1 MQNTELH
8 IIDFKTQSIV
18 ATFQDQDYWDDMR
31 EWELKNNV
39 DILEFKVFDGTR
51 QAIALQ
57 QQNLVLRQDREGN
70 VIPYT
75 IEAEVEKTAED
86 RSIIVRAVGSWT
98 GLRKAGF
105 IRPQKLEGLT
115 AHQYVS
121 LATSGTKW
129 QPGNIAYASF
139 RTMTLDEFTDPLT
152 LLKKTATLF
161 NLELNYRVEVD
172 GNRIT
177 GWFVDLVEKI
187 GRVTRKEIE
196 LGKDLINVTRIEH
209 TKNICTA
216 LLGFARGEDNEVI
229 TIEKINNGSP
239 YIVDNEAFQRW
250 SENGQHKYGFYQ
262 PETEGEIDAKRLM
275 TLMKT
280 EMEKRKNSSVGYEV
294 DALDIAEV
302 FGLRHELIMKGDT
315 IGIKDT
321 AFTPALYLEARA
333 IGGKESNTNP
343 DRNKYTFGE
352 YHEIVDYDAEMR
364 RMYNR
369 VQGLLENKAG
379 KPMLDQL
386 NKLVKEQEEKMN
398 EVVETNQRVTE
409 ITEKLEEMVTQNSV
423 TIHDG
428 PNPPTEGLKEGK
440 SLWLDTSNG
449 QPGILK
455 IWRGGKWEAV
465 TEDFSGLEQQ
475 IKEEVAKDVEEK
487 TNQLNNSIADM
498 DKRATEL
505 ETKTNSLETKAN
517 ALESKTGTLETNAKN
532 LETKAKNLE
541 TKANGL
547 ETKAKNLE
555 TKTNT
560 LNTEIEGIK
569 GNVDSLDTITK
580 EIKETEKGTQET
592 INQLKIN
599 GEKVDQTI
607 VNISKSLD
615 GVNTS
620 ISQIKKDAET
630 TSKTV
635 AQQQQTI
642 NGFSTSI
649 QKLEAN
655 DKTTNE
661 TIAKQQQT
669 LDGFTTE
676 ISNLKKADGTINETI
691 AKQQQ
696 SLNGFTT
703 EISNLKKKDGEI
715 SETIATQQQ
724 TLDGFTTEITNLKK
738 KDGEIDQTIAKQ
750 QQTLTGFTTEIS
762 NLKKKDGQIDQTI
775 ATQQQKLDG
784 FTTEISNL
792 KKKDGQ
798 IDETIAK
805 QQQTLNGFTTEISN
819 LKKKD
824 GEIDSTI
831 SKQQQTLN
839 GFTTEISNL
848 KKKDGQID
856 QTIATQQ
863 QTLNG
868 FSTEISNLKKTD
880 GEIKENATKQEQTI
894 NGLKTSI
901 TETNKNVTT
910 QSQKI
915 NTVEQTANGNKTTIQ
930 NVQKDL
936 TATKNNFNSVTTEIK
951 NEAGRISTK
960 LDKVEAHTVGGE
972 NWFIHTG
979 PNEKPETIGM
989 ASGAQ
994 TNKAKFAVQPGEY
1007 IVIECTDHTDSFYQ
1021 FHLDNQ
1027 KMGDFEKGKD
1037 MTVSL
1042 DMQNDVHVDFILFQ
1056 FINGAWSEAV
1066 QKGIPAS
1073 SVWKRESWT
1082 FKIDTKATGWGLRIR
1097 FARNT
1102 ASVGKRLRMK
1112 RHKLEKG
1119 SIPTDFSK
1127 STYELQ
1133 QSVDGVTERIT
1144 KTESIVN
1151 DAGDRNYV
1159 RNGDFTHYWAD
1170 NGLGWDKALN
1180 GNLRA
1185 GNWSTGYNAGTTNPT
1200 KGYHMHVNDKKFG
1213 YPVVAVINKNGQFG
1227 MAKRWL
1233 GMPQEMPA
1241 SFRNDFQPGDTYTVA
1256 LDVWTETANNK
1267 IAVGLHHFI
1276 EGNNS
1281 MGFHSGGTPELTI
1294 NPVKKWVRVHAT
1306 MKLHD
1311 KSEMKK
1317 GFSLYIYG
1325 DRSADGSECYFKNV
1339 SVLKGSMPKAFAP
1352 SPEDGVKETLFNQKV
1367 TEITKDADGIKSN
1380 VKNLTD
1386 LTNKHG
1392 QQITSSETKIKQL
1405 SDEVSAKMTSKQV
1418 EDYIAGAGSTNILR
1432 NAGLKTGMKTLY
1444 FNLSTG
1450 TTATTSQFRSFNTF
1464 WSDKT
1469 GRTADDWNGAI
1480 SNIYPCQ
1487 ANEDF
1492 VASCWFLTD
1501 NVKSIDNGAFMEVE
1515 QFNSAGTRIKTDR
1528 IQLSVSTAWQRA
1540 VLTVKTVAN
1549 AVNITWR
1556 YYVQRNGRLRV
1567 GLPMLQR
1574 GRIASEFQLNP
1585 ADVSDIDALREDIA
1599 RRIATEQYN
1608 QKITQIERE
1617 IKANTEGINLK
1628 ATATEVYTKKQADG
1642 TFAKDSHVKTLEG
1655 KIAVNERNINL
1666 SVKENNIIAK
1676 INVTKETILLDA
1688 KRINLVGAITAQH
1701 FQANTIKGVKY
1712 ESHNLKDATNRVV
1725 IENSVIKSY
1734 GPLDKVRNVQNYAEL
1749 KEGGLHVYEV
1759 APNGSPYGGKHVEA
1773 LPGRLNVTSDRWS
1786 SAIEPSEFRIWAP
1799 NNLATIALGEVPLA
1813 TDGYG
1818 LRLTAPEGIMVQAT
1832 HGSTR
1837 PTIQFNP
1844 PEAIYFDGFGNIV
1857 GGKYA
1862 KDWSTWSIKDAQG
1875 RLKYITG
1882 VGVGS
1887 SQTTEYSSYGGG
1899 HAFNHNGTRLCAMW
1913 IQGAN
1918 WMQQFGTHAIF
1929 KWQNNARRFEFR
1941 TGDDGGWS
1949 NATAGS
1955 FQNASSL
1962 VWKKDISNFE
1972 GSALEIIL
1980 ETDIMTYRYKNIEPA
1995 PFVDVEGNVIESDQ
2009 EIGEAYGPVR
2019 VGVISEF
2026 APKLIA
2032 NEDGSAVDLYAMI
2045 SLGWKGIQENHKDI
2059 QDKDK
2064 RLNDQE
2070 TRMKDLEIT
2079 IKNQSDT
2086 ISTLETKLNQVL
2098 ELLGKE

>member
-18 ATFQDQDYWDDMR
+18 ATFQDRDYWDDMR

-75 IEAEVEKTAED
+75 IEGEVEKTASD
-86 RSIIVRAVGSWT
+86 RSITVRAVGSWT
-98 GLRKAGF
+98 GLRKANF
-105 IRPQKLEGLT
+105 IRPQKLEGFT
-115 AHQYVS
+115 AHQYVA
-121 LATSGTKW
+121 LATAGTKW

-172 GNRIT
+172 GNTIT

-386 NKLVKEQEEKMN
+386 NKLVQEQESKMN
-398 EVVETNQRVTE
+398 EVIETNKRVTE
-409 ITEKLEEMVTQNSV
+409 ITEKLNEMVTNNSV

-428 PNPPTEGLKEGK
+428 PNAPTEGLKEGK

-449 QPGILK
+449 KPGILK
-455 IWRGGKWEAV
+455 IWRGGKWEDV
-465 TEDFSGLEQQ
+465 TEDFSGLE
-475 IKEEVAKDVEEK
+475 KEIRDQVAKDVQEK
-487 TNQLNNSIADM
+487 TNQLNKSVSDM
-498 DKRATEL
+498 EKRAGEV
-505 ETKTNSLETKAN
+505 EKKAESLETKAN
-517 ALESKTGTLETNAKN
+517 D
-532 LETKAKNLE
+532 
-541 TKANGL
+541 
-547 ETKAKNLE
+547 
-555 TKTNT
+555 
-560 LNTEIEGIK
+560 LNKEIEGLK
-569 GNVDSLDTITK
+569 GGVQSLDQITK
-580 EIKETEKGTQET
+580 EIKETERGTQET
-592 INQLKIN
+592 LKELKVN
-599 GEKVDQTI
+599 GQKVDQTI
-607 VNISKSLD
+607 VQIGKSLE
-615 GVNTS
+615 GFNTS

-635 AQQQQTI
+635 AEQQQTI
-642 NGFSTSI
+642 SGFSQSI
-649 QKLEAN
+649 QKLETT
-655 DKTTNE
+655 DK
-661 TIAKQQQT
+661 
-669 LDGFTTE
+669 
-676 ISNLKKADGTINETI
+676 TINETLV
-691 AKQQQ
+691 KQQQ
-696 SLNGFTT
+696 SLNGFTN
-703 EISNLKKKDGEI
+703 EISQLKKKDGEI
-715 SETIATQQQ
+715 NETLVKHQQ
-724 TLDGFTTEITNLKK
+724 
-738 KDGEIDQTIAKQ
+738 
-750 QQTLTGFTTEIS
+750 S
-762 NLKKKDGQIDQTI
+762 
-775 ATQQQKLDG
+775 
-784 FTTEISNL
+784 
-792 KKKDGQ
+792 
-798 IDETIAK
+798 
-805 QQQTLNGFTTEISN
+805 LNGFTNEIS
-819 LKKKD
+819 
-824 GEIDSTI
+824 
-831 SKQQQTLN
+831 Q
-839 GFTTEISNL
+839 
-848 KKKDGQID
+848 
-856 QTIATQQ
+856 
-863 QTLNG
+863 
-868 FSTEISNLKKTD
+868 LKKTD
-880 GEIKENATKQEQTI
+880 GELKEITVKQEQ
-894 NGLKTSI
+894 SI
-901 TETNKNVTT
+901 KGISNSIVEVNKNISG

-915 NTVEQTANGNKTTIQ
+915 NTLESTVDGNKKLIQKVETDVKNMDTDVINLMRGTKELIPPTYFKGESVALSKDRFNDNAVVDILGAWHGLAYHFTTLKNEGKLNLGDTVTYSVWVRIKGAKDGERMQ
-930 NVQKDL
+930 QSMYDGLGFGPEVESATNQWKQVSGSFKIEQKHLDSKDNVIRVEAWESSHAKGWVYQQSSPML
-936 TATKNNFNSVTTEIK
+936 SVTKKAYPWRQAPEDTVSEGKFTSVTTEIK
-951 NEAGRISTK
+951 EEAGRISTK
-960 LDKVEAHTVGGE
+960 LEKVEARTVGGE
-972 NWFIHTG
+972 NWIINTG
-979 PNEKPETIGM
+979 RNQRPQTIGM
-989 ASGAQ
+989 VGGAML
-994 TNKAKFAVQPGEY
+994 NKAGHSFHEDYMSV
-1007 IVIECTDHTDSFYQ
+1007 ECTDQTDSFYQ
-1021 FHLDNQ
+1021 FHLDNT
-1027 KMGDFEKGKD
+1027 KMGDYEKGKD
-1037 MTVSL
+1037 MTFSVDL
-1042 DMQNDVHVDFILFQ
+1042 QNDVHVDFLVFQ
-1056 FINGAWSEAV
+1056 FING
-1066 QKGIPAS
+1066 
-1073 SVWKRESWT
+1073 SWT
-1082 FKIDTKATGWGLRIR
+1082 ENLQTGFPAGGWSRRSFTFQIDGRATGWGMRLR
-1097 FARNT
+1097 FARSE
-1102 ASVGKRLRMK
+1102 ASKGKKFGFK
-1112 RHKLEKG
+1112 RPKLEKG
-1119 SIPTDFSK
+1119 SVPTDFSK
-1127 STYELQ
+1127 STYELE

-1144 KTESIVN
+1144 KTESVVN

-1170 NGLGWDKALN
+1170 NDLGWDKALN
-1180 GNLRA
+1180 GNLRS
-1185 GNWSTGYNAGTTNPT
+1185 GNWSTGYNNGTTDPT

-1213 YPVVAVINKNGQFG
+1213 YPVVAVINKNGPIVG
-1227 MAKRWL
+1227 GKRWL
-1233 GMPQEMPA
+1233 GLSQGMPK
-1241 SFRNDFQPGDTYTVA
+1241 SFVNDFQPGDTFTIAV
-1256 LDVWTETANNK
+1256 DVWTETANNK
-1267 IAVGLHHFI
+1267 LAIGFHHFI
-1276 EGNNS
+1276 TGNNTQS
-1281 MGFHSGGTPELTI
+1281 FYSGCPELMI
-1294 NPVKKWVRVHAT
+1294 NPVKKWVRIHFT
-1306 MKLHD
+1306 GKLEARTD
-1311 KSEMKK
+1311 MSKA
-1317 GFSLYIYG
+1317 FNLYVYG
-1325 DRSADGSECYFKNV
+1325 DRSNDGSECYFKNV
-1339 SVLKGSMPKAFAP
+1339 SVLKGSMPKTFAP
-1352 SPEDGVKETLFNQKV
+1352 SPEDGVKETLFNEKV
-1367 TEITKDADGIKSN
+1367 TEITKDADGIKTN
-1380 VKNLTD
+1380 VKNLTE
-1386 LTNKHG
+1386 LTTKQG
-1392 QQITSSETKIKQL
+1392 QQITSSETQMKQL
-1405 SDEVSAKMTSKQV
+1405 SDELSAKMTSKQV
-1418 EDYIAGAGSTNILR
+1418 EDYVAGVGSTNELR
-1432 NAGLKTGMKTLY
+1432 NASFSQNEKYWIFNKTEGATSSIDK
-1444 FNLSTG
+1444 NLTYKGNASFLFTSTG
-1450 TTATTSQFRSFNTF
+1450 LTQNKWFGI
-1464 WSDKT
+1464 T
-1469 GRTADDWNGAI
+1469 GEFI
-1480 SNIYPCQ
+1480 PCQ
-1487 ANEDF
+1487 SGEDF
-1492 VASCWFLTD
+1492 VSSAYFITD
-1501 NVKSIDNGAFMEVE
+1501 GKPPAFD
-1515 QFNSAGTRIKTDR
+1515 AGTGCFIEIEWWSADKKTRIATNR
-1528 IQLSVSTAWQRA
+1528 TRVE
-1540 VLTVKTVAN
+1540 LTNHIWRRFEITTKAPAN
-1549 AVNITWR
+1549 TGFIRFRVYNE
-1556 YYVQRNGRLRV
+1556 RNGRFWMAC
-1567 GLPMLQR
+1567 PMLQR
-1574 GRIASEFQLNP
+1574 GKVASEFMENP
-1585 ADVSDIDALREDIA
+1585 KDITDVDYLREELA
-1599 RRIATEQYN
+1599 KRIATEQYN
-1608 QKITQIERE
+1608 QKVTELERS
-1617 IKANTEGINLK
+1617 IKANKDGIDLR
-1628 ATATEVYTKKQADG
+1628 ATKTEVYTRVQADG
-1642 TFAKDSHVKTLEG
+1642 TFAKDAHVKTLEG
-1655 KIAVNERNINL
+1655 RIQVNEKNINL
-1666 SVKENNIIAK
+1666 SVKENNLIAS
-1676 INVTKETILLDA
+1676 INLTKETATIQA
-1688 KRINLVGAITAQH
+1688 SKINLIGAITAQH

-1712 ESHNLKDATNRVV
+1712 ESHNAKDATNRVE
-1725 IENSVIKSY
+1725 IFNSIIKSF
-1734 GPLDKVRNVQNYAEL
+1734 GPLDKSRNAQNYAEL
-1749 KEGGLHVYEV
+1749 KEGGLQVYEV

-1832 HGSTR
+1832 QGSTR

-1980 ETDIMTYRYKNIEPA
+1980 ETDIMTYRYKNIESA

-2079 IKNQSDT
+2079 MKNQSDT

>member
-1 MQNTELH
+1 
-8 IIDFKTQSIV
+8 
-18 ATFQDQDYWDDMR
+18 MR

-86 RSIIVRAVGSWT
+86 RSITVRAVGSWT

-152 LLKKTATLF
+152 LLKKTAALF

-386 NKLVKEQEEKMN
+386 NKLVQEQESKMN
-398 EVVETNQRVTE
+398 EVIETNKRVTE
-409 ITEKLEEMVTQNSV
+409 ITEKLNEMVTNNSV

-428 PNPPTEGLKEGK
+428 PNAPTEGLKEGK

-449 QPGILK
+449 KPGILK

-465 TEDFSGLEQQ
+465 TEDFSGLE
-475 IKEEVAKDVEEK
+475 KEIRDQVAKDVDEK
-487 TNQLNNSIADM
+487 TKQLNKSVSDM
-498 DKRATEL
+498 EIRAGEA
-505 ETKTNSLETKAN
+505 EKKAESLEKKAN
-517 ALESKTGTLETNAKN
+517 DLNKEITGL
-532 LETKAKNLE
+532 
-541 TKANGL
+541 
-547 ETKAKNLE
+547 
-555 TKTNT
+555 
-560 LNTEIEGIK
+560 K
-569 GNVDSLDTITK
+569 GNVQSLDQITK
-580 EIKETEKGTQET
+580 EIKETERGTQET
-592 INQLKIN
+592 LKQLKVN

-607 VNISKSLD
+607 VQIGKSLD
-615 GVNTS
+615 GFNSS
-620 ISQIKKDAET
+620 ISQIKKDAEA

-642 NGFSTSI
+642 NGFIQSI
-649 QKLEAN
+649 QKLETT
-655 DKTTNE
+655 DK
-661 TIAKQQQT
+661 
-669 LDGFTTE
+669 
-676 ISNLKKADGTINETI
+676 TINETLV
-691 AKQQQ
+691 KHQQ
-696 SLNGFTT
+696 SLNGFTN
-703 EISNLKKKDGEI
+703 EIS
-715 SETIATQQQ
+715 Q
-724 TLDGFTTEITNLKK
+724 LKK
-738 KDGEIDQTIAKQ
+738 KDGEIDQT
-750 QQTLTGFTTEIS
+750 LV
-762 NLKKKDGQIDQTI
+762 
-775 ATQQQKLDG
+775 
-784 FTTEISNL
+784 
-792 KKKDGQ
+792 
-798 IDETIAK
+798 K
-805 QQQTLNGFTTEISN
+805 QQQTLNGFTNEIS
-819 LKKKD
+819 
-824 GEIDSTI
+824 
-831 SKQQQTLN
+831 
-839 GFTTEISNL
+839 
-848 KKKDGQID
+848 
-856 QTIATQQ
+856 A
-863 QTLNG
+863 
-868 FSTEISNLKKTD
+868 LKKTD
-880 GEIKENATKQEQTI
+880 GELKEITVKQEQTI
-894 NGLKTSI
+894 NGISNSIAEVNKTISG
-901 TETNKNVTT
+901 

-915 NTVEQTANGNKTTIQ
+915 NTIESTANGNKKLIQ
-930 NVQKDL
+930 DTQKDL
-936 TATKNNFNSVTTEIK
+936 TATKNNFNTITTEIK
-951 NEAGRISTK
+951 EEAGRISTK
-960 LDKVEAHTVGGE
+960 LEKVESRTVGGE
-972 NWFIHTG
+972 NWLINTG
-979 PNEKPETIGM
+979 PNEKPQTIGM
-989 ASGAQ
+989 LGGAQ
-994 TNKAKFAVQPGEY
+994 VNKAKFAVQPGEY
-1007 IVIECTDHTDSFYQ
+1007 IVLECLDHTDSFYQ
-1021 FHLDNQ
+1021 FHLDNT
-1027 KMGDFEKGKD
+1027 KMGDFEKDKD
-1037 MTVSL
+1037 MTISL
-1042 DMQNDVHVDFILFQ
+1042 DIQNDTHVDFILFQ
-1056 FINGAWSEAV
+1056 FINGAWNESV

-1073 SVWKRESWT
+1073 SAWKRESWT
-1082 FKIDTKATGWGLRIR
+1082 FKVDPKAAGWGLRIR
-1097 FARNT
+1097 FARSTN
-1102 ASVGKRLRMK
+1102 SVSKRLCMK
-1112 RHKLEKG
+1112 KHKLEKG

-1127 STYELQ
+1127 STYELNQ
-1133 QSVDGVTERIT
+1133 NVNGITERIS

-1256 LDVWTETANNK
+1256 LDVWTETTNNK

-1492 VASCWFLTD
+1492 VASCWFVTD

-1574 GRIASEFQLNP
+1574 GRVASEFQLNP

-1712 ESHNLKDATNRVV
+1712 ESHNPKDATNRVV

-1734 GPLDKVRNVQNYAEL
+1734 GPLDKARNVQNYAEL

-1759 APNGSPYGGKHVEA
+1759 APNDSPYGGKHVEA

-1980 ETDIMTYRYKNIEPA
+1980 ETDIMTYRYKNIESA

>member
-1 MQNTELH
+1 MRTNEDLH

-18 ATFQDQDYWDDMR
+18 ATFQAQDYWDDMR

-51 QAIALQ
+51 QSISLQ

-75 IEAEVEKTAED
+75 IEDEVEKTAKD
-86 RSIIVRAVGSWT
+86 RSITVRAVGSWT

-121 LATSGTKW
+121 LATAGTKW

-152 LLKKTATLF
+152 LLKKVSTLF

-177 GWFVDLVEKI
+177 GWFVDLVEKV

-386 NKLVKEQEEKMN
+386 NKLVQEQEKKMN

-409 ITEKLEEMVTQNSV
+409 ITEKLEEMVTNNSV

-428 PNPPTEGLKEGK
+428 PNAPTEGLKEGK

-449 QPGILK
+449 KPGILK
-455 IWRGGKWEAV
+455 IWRGGKWEDV
-465 TEDFSGLEQQ
+465 TEDFSGLE
-475 IKEEVAKDVEEK
+475 KEIRDQVAKDVDEK
-487 TNQLNNSIADM
+487 TKQLNKSISDM
-498 DKRATEL
+498 EVRAGEV
-505 ETKTNSLETKAN
+505 EKKAEALETKAN
-517 ALESKTGTLETNAKN
+517 K
-532 LETKAKNLE
+532 
-541 TKANGL
+541 
-547 ETKAKNLE
+547 
-555 TKTNT
+555 
-560 LNTEIEGIK
+560 LNEEITGIK
-569 GNVDSLDTITK
+569 GNVQSLDQITK
-580 EIKETEKGTQET
+580 EIKETERGTLET
-592 INQLKIN
+592 IKQLKVD

-607 VNISKSLD
+607 VQIGKSLD
-615 GVNTS
+615 GFNQS

-630 TSKTV
+630 TSKTI

-642 NGFSTSI
+642 NGFGQSI
-649 QKLEAN
+649 QKLETT
-655 DKTTNE
+655 DK
-661 TIAKQQQT
+661 
-669 LDGFTTE
+669 
-676 ISNLKKADGTINETI
+676 TINETLV
-691 AKQQQ
+691 KHQQ
-696 SLNGFTT
+696 SLNGFTN
-703 EISNLKKKDGEI
+703 EIS
-715 SETIATQQQ
+715 Q
-724 TLDGFTTEITNLKK
+724 LKK
-738 KDGEIDQTIAKQ
+738 KDGEIDQT
-750 QQTLTGFTTEIS
+750 LV
-762 NLKKKDGQIDQTI
+762 
-775 ATQQQKLDG
+775 
-784 FTTEISNL
+784 
-792 KKKDGQ
+792 
-798 IDETIAK
+798 K
-805 QQQTLNGFTTEISN
+805 QQQTLNGFTNEIS
-819 LKKKD
+819 
-824 GEIDSTI
+824 
-831 SKQQQTLN
+831 
-839 GFTTEISNL
+839 
-848 KKKDGQID
+848 
-856 QTIATQQ
+856 A
-863 QTLNG
+863 
-868 FSTEISNLKKTD
+868 LKKTD
-880 GEIKENATKQEQTI
+880 GELKEITVKQEQTI
-894 NGLKTSI
+894 KGISNSI
-901 TETNKNVTT
+901 TEVNKNISG

-915 NTVEQTANGNKTTIQ
+915 NTLESTANGNKQLIQ

-936 TATKNNFNSVTTEIK
+936 TATKNDFKTTTTEIK
-951 NEAGRISTK
+951 EEAGKISK
-960 LDKVEAHTVGGE
+960 RLESVESSEFKVK
-972 NWFIHTG
+972 N
-979 PNEKPETIGM
+979 
-989 ASGAQ
+989 
-994 TNKAKFAVQPGEY
+994 Y
-1007 IVIECTDHTDSFYQ
+1007 IVNGSFENNLSNWSGITNNTN
-1021 FHLDNQ
+1021 FKLVDV
-1027 KMGDFEKGKD
+1027 KIPGVPEIKKGLWMNSNNAFVTQVFD
-1037 MTVSL
+1037 
-1042 DMQNDVHVDFILFQ
+1042 
-1056 FINGAWSEAV
+1056 
-1066 QKGIPAS
+1066 
-1073 SVWKRESWT
+1073 
-1082 FKIDTKATGWGLRIR
+1082 ATGWTNEKGVVSGYIKVDKWTPGTDKEGPRVYAR
-1097 FARNT
+1097 FAYDNKGAVVYRYAIKRLDKTGGWERVSELFDTKHPNGFPLTEMRITFATQSAGATVEATFSGLMVSKGEVLHPFNT
-1102 ASVGKRLRMK
+1102 NDSDSVG
-1112 RHKLEKG
+1112 
-1119 SIPTDFSK
+1119 
-1127 STYELQ
+1127 
-1133 QSVDGVTERIT
+1133 V
-1144 KTESIVN
+1144 
-1151 DAGDRNYV
+1151 
-1159 RNGDFTHYWAD
+1159 GDFTKKTNEIID
-1170 NGLGWDKALN
+1170 DVNGTKQ
-1180 GNLRA
+1180 RV
-1185 GNWSTGYNAGTTNPT
+1185 TNT
-1200 KGYHMHVNDKKFG
+1200 EKDQNTFKTQITE
-1213 YPVVAVINKNGQFG
+1213 INK
-1227 MAKRWL
+1227 R
-1233 GMPQEMPA
+1233 A
-1241 SFRNDFQPGDTYTVA
+1241 SGI
-1256 LDVWTETANNK
+1256 ET
-1267 IAVGLHHFI
+1267 
-1276 EGNNS
+1276 
-1281 MGFHSGGTPELTI
+1281 
-1294 NPVKKWVRVHAT
+1294 
-1306 MKLHD
+1306 
-1311 KSEMKK
+1311 
-1317 GFSLYIYG
+1317 
-1325 DRSADGSECYFKNV
+1325 
-1339 SVLKGSMPKAFAP
+1339 
-1352 SPEDGVKETLFNQKV
+1352 
-1367 TEITKDADGIKSN
+1367 N

-1386 LTNKHG
+1386 LTTKHG

-1418 EDYIAGAGSTNILR
+1418 EDYVAGVGMTNILR

-1444 FNLSTG
+1444 FGLATG
-1450 TTATTSQFRSFNTF
+1450 TTATNSQFRSFNTF
-1464 WSDKT
+1464 WTVNT
-1469 GRTADDWNGAI
+1469 GRTTDVWQGAT
-1480 SNIYPCQ
+1480 SNRYPCQ

-1492 VASCWFLTD
+1492 VASCWFVTD
-1501 NVKSIDNGAFMEVE
+1501 NVASIDNGAYMEVE

-1528 IQLSVSTAWQRA
+1528 IKLSVSTAWQRA
-1540 VLTVKTVAN
+1540 VMAVKTVAN

-1556 YYVQRNGRLRV
+1556 YYVQKNGRLRV

-1574 GRIASEFQLNP
+1574 GKVASEFQLNP
-1585 ADVSDIDALREDIA
+1585 ADVAEVDDLREDIA

-1655 KIAVNERNINL
+1655 KIAVNEKNISL

-1712 ESHNLKDATNRVV
+1712 ESHNPKDATNRVV
-1725 IENSVIKSY
+1725 IENSVIKSF
-1734 GPLDKVRNVQNYAEL
+1734 GPLDKARNVQNYAEL

-1799 NNLATIALGEVPLA
+1799 DNLLTIALGEVPLA

-1818 LRLTAPEGIMVQAT
+1818 MRLTAPEGIMVQAT
-1832 HGSTR
+1832 RGSTR

-1844 PEAIYFDGFGNIV
+1844 PEAIYFDGYGNIV

-1887 SQTTEYSSYGGG
+1887 AQTTEYSSYGGG

-1918 WMQQFGTHAIF
+1918 WIQQFGQHAIF
-1929 KWQNNARRFEFR
+1929 KWQNSAKRFEFR
-1941 TGDDGGWS
+1941 TGNDGGWV
-1949 NATAGS
+1949 NASAGS

-1962 VWKKDISNFE
+1962 VWKRDIKNFE
-1972 GSALEIIL
+1972 GSALELIL
-1980 ETDIMTYRYKNIEPA
+1980 GTDIMTYRYKNVELE

-2009 EIGEAYGPVR
+2009 ENGEAFGPVR
-2019 VGVISEF
+2019 LGVISEF

-2045 SLGWKGIQENHKDI
+2045 SLGWKGIQENHKAI

-2070 TRMKDLEIT
+2070 TRIKDQEVT
-2079 IKNQSDT
+2079 IKNQSDR
-2086 ISTLETKLNQVL
+2086 ISNLETKLNQVL

>member
-1 MQNTELH
+1 MRTNEDLH

-18 ATFQDQDYWDDMR
+18 ATFQAQDYWDDMR

-51 QAIALQ
+51 QSISLQ

-75 IEAEVEKTAED
+75 IEDEVEKTAKD
-86 RSIIVRAVGSWT
+86 RSITVRAVGSWT

-121 LATSGTKW
+121 LATAGTKW

-152 LLKKTATLF
+152 LLKKVSTLF

-177 GWFVDLVEKI
+177 GWFVDLVEKV

-386 NKLVKEQEEKMN
+386 NKLVQEQEKKMN

-409 ITEKLEEMVTQNSV
+409 ITEKLEEMVTNNSV

-428 PNPPTEGLKEGK
+428 PNAPTEGLKEGK

-449 QPGILK
+449 KPGILK
-455 IWRGGKWEAV
+455 IWRGGKWEDV
-465 TEDFSGLEQQ
+465 TEDFSGLE
-475 IKEEVAKDVEEK
+475 KEIRDQVAKDVDEK
-487 TNQLNNSIADM
+487 TKQLNKSISDM
-498 DKRATEL
+498 EVRAGEV
-505 ETKTNSLETKAN
+505 EKKAEALETKAN
-517 ALESKTGTLETNAKN
+517 K
-532 LETKAKNLE
+532 
-541 TKANGL
+541 
-547 ETKAKNLE
+547 
-555 TKTNT
+555 
-560 LNTEIEGIK
+560 LNEEITGIK
-569 GNVDSLDTITK
+569 GNVQSLDQITK
-580 EIKETEKGTQET
+580 EIKETERGTLET
-592 INQLKIN
+592 IKQLKVD

-607 VNISKSLD
+607 VQIGKSLD
-615 GVNTS
+615 GFNQS

-642 NGFSTSI
+642 NGFGQSI
-649 QKLEAN
+649 QKLETT
-655 DKTTNE
+655 DK
-661 TIAKQQQT
+661 
-669 LDGFTTE
+669 
-676 ISNLKKADGTINETI
+676 TINETLV
-691 AKQQQ
+691 KHQQ
-696 SLNGFTT
+696 SLNGFTN
-703 EISNLKKKDGEI
+703 EIS
-715 SETIATQQQ
+715 Q
-724 TLDGFTTEITNLKK
+724 LKK
-738 KDGEIDQTIAKQ
+738 KDGEIDQT
-750 QQTLTGFTTEIS
+750 LV
-762 NLKKKDGQIDQTI
+762 
-775 ATQQQKLDG
+775 
-784 FTTEISNL
+784 
-792 KKKDGQ
+792 
-798 IDETIAK
+798 K
-805 QQQTLNGFTTEISN
+805 QQQTLNGFTNEIS
-819 LKKKD
+819 
-824 GEIDSTI
+824 
-831 SKQQQTLN
+831 
-839 GFTTEISNL
+839 
-848 KKKDGQID
+848 
-856 QTIATQQ
+856 A
-863 QTLNG
+863 
-868 FSTEISNLKKTD
+868 LKKTD
-880 GEIKENATKQEQTI
+880 GELKEITVKQEQTI
-894 NGLKTSI
+894 KGISNSI
-901 TETNKNVTT
+901 VEVNKSISG

-915 NTVEQTANGNKTTIQ
+915 NTIESTANGNKQLIQ

-936 TATKNNFNSVTTEIK
+936 TATKNDFKTTTTEIK
-951 NEAGRISTK
+951 EEAGKISK
-960 LDKVEAHTVGGE
+960 RLESVESSEFKVK
-972 NWFIHTG
+972 N
-979 PNEKPETIGM
+979 
-989 ASGAQ
+989 
-994 TNKAKFAVQPGEY
+994 Y
-1007 IVIECTDHTDSFYQ
+1007 IVNGSFENNLSNWSGITNNTN
-1021 FHLDNQ
+1021 FKLVDV
-1027 KMGDFEKGKD
+1027 KIPGVPEIKKGLWMNSNNAFVTQVFD
-1037 MTVSL
+1037 
-1042 DMQNDVHVDFILFQ
+1042 
-1056 FINGAWSEAV
+1056 
-1066 QKGIPAS
+1066 
-1073 SVWKRESWT
+1073 
-1082 FKIDTKATGWGLRIR
+1082 ATGWTNEKGVVSGYIKVDKWTPGTDKEGPRVYAR
-1097 FARNT
+1097 FAYDNKGAVVYRYAIKRLDKTGGWERVSELFDTKHPNGFPLTEMRITFATQSAGATVEATFSGLMVSKGEVLHPFNT
-1102 ASVGKRLRMK
+1102 NDSDSVGIGDFTKK
-1112 RHKLEKG
+1112 TNEIIDDAKG
-1119 SIPTDFSK
+1119 SRQKI
-1127 STYELQ
+1127 
-1133 QSVDGVTERIT
+1133 
-1144 KTESIVN
+1144 ESIESKVN

-1159 RNGDFTHYWAD
+1159 RNGDFTHFWAD
-1170 NGLGWDKALN
+1170 NGLGWDKTLN

-1185 GNWSTGYNAGTTNPT
+1185 GNWSPGYNSGTVNPT

-1213 YPVVAVINKNGQFG
+1213 YPVIAVINKNGQFG
-1227 MAKRWL
+1227 HAKRWL
-1233 GMPQEMPA
+1233 GISQELPN
-1241 SFRNDFQPGDTYTVA
+1241 SFKNDFQPGDTFTIAV
-1256 LDVWTETANNK
+1256 DVWTETANNK
-1267 IAVGLHHFI
+1267 LAIGFHHFI
-1276 EGNNS
+1276 EGNNTQS
-1281 MGFHSGGTPELTI
+1281 FHSGCPELTV
-1294 NPVKKWVRVHAT
+1294 NPVKKWVRIHFT
-1306 MKLHD
+1306 GKLHA

-1317 GFSLYIYG
+1317 AFSLYIYG
-1325 DRSADGSECYFKNV
+1325 DRSNDGSECYFKNV

-1367 TEITKDADGIKSN
+1367 TDITKDAEGIKTN

-1386 LTNKHG
+1386 LTTKHG

-1418 EDYIAGAGSTNILR
+1418 EDYVAGVGMTNILR

-1444 FNLSTG
+1444 FGLATG
-1450 TTATTSQFRSFNTF
+1450 TTATNSQFRSFNTF
-1464 WSDKT
+1464 WTDNT
-1469 GRTADDWNGAI
+1469 GRTTDVWQGAT
-1480 SNIYPCQ
+1480 SNRYPCQ

-1492 VASCWFLTD
+1492 VASCWFVTD
-1501 NVKSIDNGAFMEVE
+1501 NVASIDNGAYMEVE

-1528 IQLSVSTAWQRA
+1528 IKLSVSTAWQRA
-1540 VLTVKTVAN
+1540 VMVVKTVAN

-1556 YYVQRNGRLRV
+1556 YYVQKNGRLRV

-1574 GRIASEFQLNP
+1574 GKVASEFQLNP
-1585 ADVSDIDALREDIA
+1585 ADVAEVDDLREDIA

-1655 KIAVNERNINL
+1655 KIAVNEKNISL

-1712 ESHNLKDATNRVV
+1712 ESHNPKDTTNRVV
-1725 IENSVIKSY
+1725 IENSVVKSY
-1734 GPLDKVRNVQNYAEL
+1734 GPLDKARNVQNYAEL

-1799 NNLATIALGEVPLA
+1799 DNLATIALGEVPLA

-1832 HGSTR
+1832 RGSTR
-1837 PTIQFNP
+1837 PTISFN
-1844 PEAIYFDGFGNIV
+1844 ENDAVCFDGFGNII
-1857 GGKYA
+1857 GGKYS
-1862 KDWSTWSIKDAQG
+1862 KDWATWSIKDGQG
-1875 RLKYITG
+1875 RIKYITG
-1882 VGVGS
+1882 VGNGS
-1887 SQTTEYSSYGGG
+1887 AQTTEYSSYGGG

-1918 WMQQFGTHAIF
+1918 WIQQFGQHAIF
-1929 KWQNNARRFEFR
+1929 KWQNSAKRFEFR
-1941 TGDDGGWS
+1941 TGNDGGWV
-1949 NATAGS
+1949 NASAGS

-1962 VWKKDISNFE
+1962 VWKKDIKNFE
-1972 GSALEIIL
+1972 GSALELIL
-1980 ETDIMTYRYKNIEPA
+1980 GTDIMTYRYKNVELE

-2009 EIGEAYGPVR
+2009 EIGEAFGPVR
-2019 VGVISEF
+2019 LGVISEF

-2045 SLGWKGIQENHKDI
+2045 SLGWKGIQENHKAI

-2070 TRMKDLEIT
+2070 TRIKDQEVT
-2079 IKNQSDT
+2079 IKNQSDR
-2086 ISTLETKLNQVL
+2086 ISNLETKLNQVL

>member
-1 MQNTELH
+1 MRTNEDLH

-18 ATFQDQDYWDDMR
+18 ATFQAQDYWDDMR

-51 QAIALQ
+51 QSIALQ

-75 IEAEVEKTAED
+75 IEDEVEKTAKD
-86 RSIIVRAVGSWT
+86 RSITVRAVGSWT

-121 LATSGTKW
+121 LATAGTKW

-152 LLKKTATLF
+152 LLKKVSTLF

-177 GWFVDLVEKI
+177 GWFVDLVEKV

-386 NKLVKEQEEKMN
+386 NKLVQEQEKKMN

-409 ITEKLEEMVTQNSV
+409 ITEKLEEMVTNNSV

-428 PNPPTEGLKEGK
+428 PNAPTEGLKEGK

-449 QPGILK
+449 KPGILK
-455 IWRGGKWEAV
+455 IWRGGKWEDV
-465 TEDFSGLEQQ
+465 TEDFSGLE
-475 IKEEVAKDVEEK
+475 KEIRDQVAKDVDAK
-487 TNQLNNSIADM
+487 TNQLNNSISDM
-498 DKRATEL
+498 EKRAGEM
-505 ETKTNSLETKAN
+505 ETKAKELETKAN
-517 ALESKTGTLETNAKN
+517 NLETNTKS

-607 VNISKSLD
+607 VSISKSLD

-630 TSKTV
+630 TNKTV

-642 NGFSTSI
+642 NGFTTSI
-649 QKLEAN
+649 EKLEAT
-655 DKTTNE
+655 DKITNE
-661 TIAKQQQT
+661 KIVKQQQT
-669 LDGFTTE
+669 LDGFTNE
-676 ISNLKKADGTINETI
+676 ISALKKKDGEIDQTI

-696 SLNGFTT
+696 SISGFTT
-703 EISNLKKKDGEI
+703 EISNLKKKDSEI

-724 TLDGFTTEITNLKK
+724 TLDGFTTEISNLKK

-901 TETNKNVTT
+901 TETNKNVAT

-930 NVQKDL
+930 NTQKDL
-936 TATKNNFNSVTTEIK
+936 TNTKNNFNTITTEIK
-951 NEAGRISTK
+951 QEAGKTSKK
-960 LDKVEAHTVGGE
+960 LQEVETTVNNFEVGG
-972 NWFIHTG
+972 
-979 PNEKPETIGM
+979 
-989 ASGAQ
+989 
-994 TNKAKFAVQPGEY
+994 TNLIDG
-1007 IVIECTDHTDSFYQ
+1007 TDF
-1021 FHLDNQ
+1021 
-1027 KMGDFEKGKD
+1027 KD
-1037 MTVSL
+1037 
-1042 DMQNDVHVDFILFQ
+1042 
-1056 FINGAWSEAV
+1056 
-1066 QKGIPAS
+1066 
-1073 SVWKRESWT
+1073 
-1082 FKIDTKATGWGLRIR
+1082 ATGWNRWSTYGTVKWYSQDGLSNELPYPRCIAIETKDGNGKQLVVPNNTPIGMYGGSVRTFAVKKGKKYTVSMNVATSELGNKLDYTHLMYSDGGANQRIPEIDVTSFPIVAKISDR
-1097 FARNT
+1097 QYNNYYRVTFTFTPNRDDEKAFLLIGGRT
-1102 ASVGKRLRMK
+1102 KRALDGANGYAWIRVNAL
-1112 RHKLEKG
+1112 KLENGTFATAWNISNNDRVKVEDNFTKKTNEIVEDVNG
-1119 SIPTDFSK
+1119 TK
-1127 STYELQ
+1127 Q
-1133 QSVDGVTERIT
+1133 RIT
-1144 KTESIVN
+1144 NTEKDQATFKTQMTNIE
-1151 DAGDRNYV
+1151 
-1159 RNGDFTHYWAD
+1159 
-1170 NGLGWDKALN
+1170 K
-1180 GNLRA
+1180 RA
-1185 GNWSTGYNAGTTNPT
+1185 TG
-1200 KGYHMHVNDKKFG
+1200 
-1213 YPVVAVINKNGQFG
+1213 I
-1227 MAKRWL
+1227 
-1233 GMPQEMPA
+1233 
-1241 SFRNDFQPGDTYTVA
+1241 
-1256 LDVWTETANNK
+1256 ET
-1267 IAVGLHHFI
+1267 
-1276 EGNNS
+1276 
-1281 MGFHSGGTPELTI
+1281 
-1294 NPVKKWVRVHAT
+1294 
-1306 MKLHD
+1306 
-1311 KSEMKK
+1311 
-1317 GFSLYIYG
+1317 
-1325 DRSADGSECYFKNV
+1325 
-1339 SVLKGSMPKAFAP
+1339 
-1352 SPEDGVKETLFNQKV
+1352 
-1367 TEITKDADGIKSN
+1367 N

-1386 LTNKHG
+1386 TTTKHG
-1392 QQITSSETKIKQL
+1392 QRLTQSETKLKQV

-1469 GRTADDWNGAI
+1469 GRTADDWSGAI
-1480 SNIYPCQ
+1480 STRYPCQ

-1492 VASCWFLTD
+1492 VASCWFVTD

-1540 VLTVKTVAN
+1540 VLAVKTVAN

-1608 QKITQIERE
+1608 QKVTQLERE

-1642 TFAKDSHVKTLEG
+1642 TFAKDAHVKTLEG
-1655 KIAVNERNINL
+1655 KISVNEKNISL

-1712 ESHNLKDATNRVV
+1712 ESHNPKDATNRVV
-1725 IENSVIKSY
+1725 IENSVVKSF
-1734 GPLDKVRNVQNYAEL
+1734 GPLDKTRNVQNYAEL

-1887 SQTTEYSSYGGG
+1887 AQTTEYSSYGGG

-1918 WMQQFGTHAIF
+1918 WIQQFGQHAIF
-1929 KWQNNARRFEFR
+1929 KWQNSAKRFEFR
-1941 TGDDGGWS
+1941 TGNDGGWV
-1949 NATAGS
+1949 NASAGS

-1962 VWKKDISNFE
+1962 VWKRDIKNFE
-1972 GSALEIIL
+1972 GSALELIL
-1980 ETDIMTYRYKNIEPA
+1980 GTDIMTYRYKNVELE
-1995 PFVDVEGNVIESDQ
+1995 PFVDVEGNAIESDQ
-2009 EIGEAYGPVR
+2009 ENGEAFGPVR
-2019 VGVISEF
+2019 LGVISEF

-2045 SLGWKGIQENHKDI
+2045 SLGWKGIQENHKAI

-2070 TRMKDLEIT
+2070 TRIKDQEVT
-2079 IKNQSDT
+2079 IKNQSDR
-2086 ISTLETKLNQVL
+2086 ISNLETKLNQVL

>member
-18 ATFQDQDYWDDMR
+18 ASFQEQDYWDDMR

-51 QAIALQ
+51 QAITLQ

-75 IEAEVEKTAED
+75 IEDEVEKTAKD
-86 RSIIVRAVGSWT
+86 RSITVRAVGSWT

-115 AHQYVS
+115 AHQYVN
-121 LATSGTKW
+121 LATAGTKW

-216 LLGFARGEDNEVI
+216 LVGFARGENNEVL

-343 DRNKYTFGE
+343 DRNKYAFGE

-386 NKLVKEQEEKMN
+386 NKLVQEQEKKMN

-409 ITEKLEEMVTQNSV
+409 ITEKLQEMVTNNSV

-428 PNPPTEGLKEGK
+428 PNAPTEGLKEGK

-449 QPGILK
+449 KPGILK

-475 IKEEVAKDVEEK
+475 IRDQVAKDVQEK
-487 TNQLNNSIADM
+487 TNQLNKSVSDM
-498 DKRATEL
+498 EKKAGEM
-505 ETKTNSLETKAN
+505 EKEFNSLKG
-517 ALESKTGTLETNAKN
+517 SQSTLDK
-532 LETKAKNLE
+532 
-541 TKANGL
+541 
-547 ETKAKNLE
+547 
-555 TKTNT
+555 
-560 LNTEIEGIK
+560 
-569 GNVDSLDTITK
+569 ITK
-580 EIKETEKGTQET
+580 ELVESDKGTKETIKQIKGDTS
-592 INQLKIN
+592 KIEQN
-599 GEKVDQTI
+599 I
-607 VNISKSLD
+607 VNISKS
-615 GVNTS
+615 
-620 ISQIKKDAET
+620 IE
-630 TSKTV
+630 
-635 AQQQQTI
+635 
-642 NGFSTSI
+642 
-649 QKLEAN
+649 
-655 DKTTNE
+655 
-661 TIAKQQQT
+661 
-669 LDGFTTE
+669 GFTTE
-676 ISNLKKADGTINETI
+676 IGQLKKTDTELKETTV
-691 AKQQQ
+691 KQQQ
-696 SLNGFTT
+696 SING
-703 EISNLKKKDGEI
+703 ISN
-715 SETIATQQQ
+715 SIA
-724 TLDGFTTEITNLKK
+724 EV
-738 KDGEIDQTIAKQ
+738 
-750 QQTLTGFTTEIS
+750 
-762 NLKKKDGQIDQTI
+762 
-775 ATQQQKLDG
+775 
-784 FTTEISNL
+784 
-792 KKKDGQ
+792 
-798 IDETIAK
+798 
-805 QQQTLNGFTTEISN
+805 
-819 LKKKD
+819 
-824 GEIDSTI
+824 
-831 SKQQQTLN
+831 
-839 GFTTEISNL
+839 
-848 KKKDGQID
+848 
-856 QTIATQQ
+856 
-863 QTLNG
+863 
-868 FSTEISNLKKTD
+868 
-880 GEIKENATKQEQTI
+880 
-894 NGLKTSI
+894 
-901 TETNKNVTT
+901 NKNLSG

-915 NTVEQTANGNKTTIQ
+915 NSLESTVDGNKRLIQ
-930 NVQKDL
+930 SVEKDL
-936 TATKNNFNSVTTEIK
+936 TATKNDFTKQTTEIK
-951 NEAGRISTK
+951 EKAGEISTK
-960 LDKVEAHTVGGE
+960 LEKVEARTVGGE
-972 NWFIHTG
+972 NWFIYTG
-979 PNEKPETIGM
+979 PNEKPQTIGM
-989 ASGAQ
+989 LAGALV
-994 TNKAKFAVQPGEY
+994 NKAKFAVQPGEY
-1007 IVIECTDHTDSFYQ
+1007 IVLECSDHTDSFYQ
-1021 FHLDNQ
+1021 FHLDNT
-1027 KMGDFEKGKD
+1027 KMGDYEKGKD

-1042 DMQNDVHVDFILFQ
+1042 DLQNDVHVDFILFQ
-1056 FINGAWSEAV
+1056 FINGAWSENV

-1073 SVWKRESWT
+1073 NVWKRESWT
-1082 FKIDTKATGWGLRIR
+1082 FNIDTRATGWGLRLR

-1102 ASVGKRLRMK
+1102 NSVGKRMRMK
-1112 RHKLEKG
+1112 KTKLEKG
-1119 SIPTDFSK
+1119 SVPTDFSK
-1127 STYELQ
+1127 STYELE
-1133 QSVDGVTERIT
+1133 QSFNGVRERIE

-1170 NGLGWDKALN
+1170 NGLQWDKALN

-1185 GNWSTGYNAGTTNPT
+1185 GNWSTGYNNGTTSPT

-1352 SPEDGVKETLFNQKV
+1352 SPEDGVKETSFNQKV
-1367 TEITKDADGIKSN
+1367 TEITKDADGIKTN
-1380 VKNLTD
+1380 VKNLTE
-1386 LTNKHG
+1386 LTTKHG
-1392 QQITSSETKIKQL
+1392 QQITSSETKMKQL
-1405 SDEVSAKMTSKQV
+1405 SDEISAKMTSKQV
-1418 EDYIAGAGSTNILR
+1418 EDYVAGVGMTNVLR
-1432 NAGLKTGMKTLY
+1432 NADLKTGLKTPY
-1444 FNLSTG
+1444 FGVTQG
-1450 TTATTSQFRSFNTF
+1450 TTITDSKYRAFNTF

-1469 GRTADDWNGAI
+1469 GRTADDWQGAI
-1480 SNIYPCQ
+1480 SNRYPCQ
-1487 ANEDF
+1487 GGENF
-1492 VASCWFLTD
+1492 VGSCWFATD
-1501 NVKSIDNGAFMEVE
+1501 NPGSIDNGAYMELE
-1515 QFNSAGTRIKTDR
+1515 QWNSAGTRIKTDR
-1528 IQLSVSTAWQRA
+1528 IQLKAQQTWQRA
-1540 VLTVKTVAN
+1540 ELAMKTEATTVSV
-1549 AVNITWR
+1549 TWR

-1567 GLPMLQR
+1567 GMPMLQR
-1574 GRIASEFQLNP
+1574 GKVASEFQVNP
-1585 ADVSDIDALREDIA
+1585 ADIADVDALREDIA

-1617 IKANTEGINLK
+1617 IKANTEGIKLK
-1628 ATATEVYTKKQADG
+1628 AAATEVYTKKQADG

-1655 KIAVNERNINL
+1655 KIEVNERNINL

-1712 ESHNLKDATNRVV
+1712 ESHNPKDTTNRVV
-1725 IENSVIKSY
+1725 IENSVVKSF
-1734 GPLDKVRNVQNYAEL
+1734 GPLDKARNVQNYAEL

-1759 APNGSPYGGKHVEA
+1759 SPNGSPYGGKHVEA

-1799 NNLATIALGEVPLA
+1799 NNLLTIALGEVPLGEN
-1813 TDGYG
+1813 GYG
-1818 LRLTAPEGIMVQAT
+1818 MRLTAPEGIFVKAT
-1832 HGSTR
+1832 LGNTR
-1837 PTIQFNP
+1837 PTIQFEP
-1844 PEAIYFDGFGNIV
+1844 ADAISFDGFGNVV
-1857 GGKYA
+1857 GGKYS
-1862 KDWSTWSIKDAQG
+1862 KDWATWSIKDGQG
-1875 RLKYITG
+1875 RVKYITG
-1882 VGVGS
+1882 IGNGS
-1887 SQTTEYSSYGGG
+1887 AQTTEYSSYGGG

-1918 WMQQFGTHAIF
+1918 WIQQFGQHAIF
-1929 KWQNNARRFEFR
+1929 KWQNSAKRFEFR
-1941 TGDDGGWS
+1941 TGNDGGWV
-1949 NATAGS
+1949 NASAGS

-1962 VWKKDISNFE
+1962 VWKRDIKNFE
-1972 GSALEIIL
+1972 GSALELIL
-1980 ETDIMTYRYKNIEPA
+1980 GTDIMTYRYKNVELE

-2009 EIGEAYGPVR
+2009 EIGEAFGPVR
-2019 VGVISEF
+2019 LGVISEF

-2045 SLGWKGIQENHKDI
+2045 SLGWKGIQENHKAI

-2070 TRMKDLEIT
+2070 TRIKDQEVT
-2079 IKNQSDT
+2079 IKEQSDR
-2086 ISTLETKLNQVL
+2086 ISNLETKLNQVL